1 MSRKTGV
8 RIFAV
13 IVISLFVLTSSMPLV
28 GSRSSNTL
36 YPENGSVT
44 MRVETNQPLYVQG
57 EVVKIKVYIING
69 KNEAVMYP
77 TMIGYS
83 VYNSKGGNGIGYYIN
98 IDWIC
103 KCLPTF
109 PPQSETLLDP
119 HSRDATFLWNPK
131 DANRKRVAVGI
142 YTIKLSLHGP
152 EISLS
157 SEITVKIYPNPDVY
171 LGTLRSGFFIF
182 Y

>member
-1 MSRKTGV
+1 MSRRTGV

-13 IVISLFVLTSSMPLV
+13 MVISLFVLTSSMPLV

-44 MRVETNQPLYVQG
+44 MLVETNQPLYVQG
-57 EVVKIKVYIING
+57 EVVKIKVYVING

-83 VYNSKGGNGIGYYIN
+83 VYNSKGGNGIGYYIHIN
-98 IDWIC
+98 WVSPI
-103 KCLPTF
+103 PTF
-109 PPQSETLLDP
+109 PPQSETLFD
-119 HSRDATFLWNPK
+119 HQSRDATFLWNPK

-142 YTIKLSLHGP
+142 YTIKVSLHGP

-157 SEITVKIYPNPDVY
+157 SEITVRIYPNPDIY
-171 LGTLRSGFFIF
+171 LGALRRRFFIF